1 MPQTQGSRTA
11 LTNAIATYLGGAGI
25 PFLTSE
31 NVFPYPAK
39 FTPEGDFY
47 AGEDPGTQSGA
58 MIFMRIENQR
68 ERRIELRGATGGGKM
83 ITYNLALTILFR
95 SSKKKSQDAG
105 KDNDDFLDALL
116 DAIRASKTAGT
127 DDGTVFSWGE
137 GEMAGGDDMALDVY
151 YPRPIDNQ
159 ITQVNSK
166 LVVTCLQQTT
176 D

>member
-1 MPQTQGSRTA
+1 MTQTQGSRVA
-11 LTNAIATYLGGAGI
+11 LTNAIATYLNGAGVES
-25 PFLTSE
+25 LA
-31 NVFPYPAK
+31 NVYPYPAK

-58 MIFMRIENQR
+58 MIFMRIESQR
-68 ERRIELRGATGGGKM
+68 EKRIELRGATGGGKM
-83 ITYNLALTILFR
+83 IFYSLALTILFR

-105 KDNDDFLDALL
+105 LDNDSFLDALL

-127 DDGTVFSWGE
+127 DDGTVFQWGE
-137 GEMAGGDDMALDVY
+137 GGENGGDDMQLDVF

-166 LVVTCLQQTT
+166 LIVQCLQQTT
-176 D
+176 N